1 MSDAEHSAAT
11 AGETGEEY
19 QAEQYERDGRERKP
33 NETDDPKQYE
43 RKQYGSEQYD
53 PKLYEQGVVDL
64 LAALAYGELS
74 AFDRL
79 AEDASRA
86 PTLTGRAAL
95 ASMAAAEIGHYR
107 LLEEHLAQ
115 RGVVIEEV
123 MRSFAG
129 AIDAFHASTAPHS
142 WLESLV
148 KAYVGDG
155 LAADFYRE
163 VAEWLDP
170 TTKQLVL
177 TVLADTGHSAFA
189 EREVQAACAEDR
201 SLRDKLTLWGRR
213 LLGEAVTQAQRV
225 VAERDALA
233 ELIIRG
239 SGDLTGIAALFR
251 RLQNNHTKRMSRLGL
266 G

>member
-1 MSDAEHSAAT
+1 MAQPVTLAVMSEPEQGAVAP
-11 AGETGEEY
+11 AGTDQRYEEN
-19 QAEQYERDGRERKP
+19 R
-33 NETDDPKQYE
+33 
-43 RKQYGSEQYD
+43 YD
-53 PKLYEQGVVDL
+53 EGVVDL

-79 AEDASRA
+79 AEDARTA

-107 LLEEHLAQ
+107 QLEDNLAS
-115 RGVVIEEV
+115 RGVVVEDV
-123 MRSFAG
+123 MRPFVAPF
-129 AIDAFHASTAPHS
+129 DDFNASTAPHS

-170 TTKQLVL
+170 ATRELVL

-189 EREVQAACAEDR
+189 EREVQAACADDR
-201 SLRDKLTLWGRR
+201 TLRDKLTLWGRR

-233 ELIIRG
+233 ELIING
-239 SGDLTGIAALFR
+239 SGDLTGIAAMFR
-251 RLQNNHTKRMSRLGL
+251 RLQNNHTKRMARLGL

>member
-1 MSDAEHSAAT
+1 MSEADQSAAPT
-11 AGETGEEY
+11 PGGVQEPYEE
-19 QAEQYERDGRERKP
+19 
-33 NETDDPKQYE
+33 
-43 RKQYGSEQYD
+43 
-53 PKLYEQGVVDL
+53 GVVDL
-64 LAALAYGELS
+64 LAVLAYGELS

-79 AEDASRA
+79 AEDARTA

-107 LLEEHLAQ
+107 LLEEHLG
-115 RGVVIEEV
+115 RTGVAVDEV
-123 MRSFAG
+123 MRPFVEPF
-129 AIDAFHASTAPHS
+129 DAFNSSTAPHS

-170 TTKQLVL
+170 ATRQLVL

-201 SLRDKLTLWGRR
+201 KLKDKLTLWGRR

-225 VAERDALA
+225 VAERDALS

-239 SGDLTGIAALFR
+239 SGDLTGVVALFR